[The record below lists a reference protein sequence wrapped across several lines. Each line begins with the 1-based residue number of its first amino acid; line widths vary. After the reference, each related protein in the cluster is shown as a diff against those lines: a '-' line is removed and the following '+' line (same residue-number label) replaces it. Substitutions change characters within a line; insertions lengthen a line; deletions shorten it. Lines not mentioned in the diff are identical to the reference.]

1 MAGGG
6 GGEEGEFGLQI
17 APMLDVMFVLL
28 LFFMVAAGAAASK
41 EGELGIKIPG
51 ETPQNQ
57 QVNPAPLTVIID
69 IDEAGN
75 IQMNNSMVGDPTD
88 DKLEILRE
96 RLKGMIEGGG
106 ADAAPVIIAPNPTA
120 QHNRVIQVL
129 DACSYAKVEK
139 LTFRYAGSGKGA
151 GNRK

>member
-51 ETPQNQ
+51 ETKGAISDTDNNTP
-57 QVNPAPLTVIID
+57 IIIT
-69 IDEAGN
+69 IDVLGN
-75 IQMNNSMVGDPTD
+75 IAINNSNAADPLDNDLTA
-88 DKLEILRE
+88 LRE
-96 RLKGMIEGGG
+96 RLKGMIEGMGSG
-106 ADAAPVIIAPNPTA
+106 ETPVIVAPDPKAT
-120 QHNRVIQVL
+120 HNRVIQVL
-129 DACSYAKVEK
+129 DACSYAKVQK

-151 GNRK
+151 GH

>member
-51 ETPQNQ
+51 ETKGAISDTDSNT
-57 QVNPAPLTVIID
+57 PAIIT
-69 IDEAGN
+69 IDVAGN
-75 IQMNNSMVGDPTD
+75 IALNNSNAADPLDNDLTA
-88 DKLEILRE
+88 LRE
-96 RLKGMIEGGG
+96 RLKGMIEGMSGEL
-106 ADAAPVIIAPNPTA
+106 PVIVAPDPKAT
-120 QHNRVIQVL
+120 HNRVIQVL
-129 DACSYAKVEK
+129 DACSYAKVQK

-151 GNRK
+151 GH

>member
-51 ETPQNQ
+51 ESKGAIGDTSMMPI
-57 QVNPAPLTVIID
+57 VVTID
-69 IDEAGN
+69 VPGN
-75 IQMNNSMVGDPTD
+75 IAINNSVAADPTD
-88 DKLEILRE
+88 DTLEMVRE
-96 RLKGMIEGGG
+96 RLKGMVEGMGG
-106 ADAAPVIIAPNPTA
+106 NDAPVIVAPDPKA
-120 QHNRVIQVL
+120 LHNRVIQVL
-129 DACSYAKVEK
+129 DACSYAKVQK

-151 GNRK
+151 GK